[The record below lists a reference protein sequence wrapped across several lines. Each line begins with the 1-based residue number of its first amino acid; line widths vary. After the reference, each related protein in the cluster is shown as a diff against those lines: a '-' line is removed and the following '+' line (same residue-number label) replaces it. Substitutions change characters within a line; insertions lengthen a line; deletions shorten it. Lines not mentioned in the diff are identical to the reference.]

1 MDNKKLRLTVFMSI
15 IVSFSLYGCDSGKEM
30 AEEEPTVVIV
40 PAPDFPECKPQ
51 KCEVTG
57 TNHEVRITERGSEP
71 ATIEACPGDTI
82 TWRAQEAG
90 VNSTPFLL
98 YFKEN
103 GTRPCINCAVRAQPG
118 TADANAAQQADVV
131 LEQVLTHKIRTD
143 APAGCYDYEYVLLGR
158 RTIFDPRI
166 IIGN

>member
-1 MDNKKLRLTVFMSI
+1 MDNKKTRMVTMAGI
-15 IVSFSLYGCDSGKEM
+15 ILGFGLAGCDSVKDA

-57 TNHEVRITERGSEP
+57 TNHEVRVTERGSEP
-71 ATIEACPGDTI
+71 AVIEACPGDTI

-90 VNSTPFLL
+90 VSSTPFLL

-103 GTRPCINCAVRAQPG
+103 GTRPCINCAVRAQPNAG
-118 TADANAAQQADVV
+118 DANAAQQADVA